1 MNLTFLCRAAC
12 PELAFECRSVSSVPG
27 EEIDISAELNCPSD
41 FSGRVVKDVPSDRV
55 LLLDTCWGG
64 RLKMISDD
72 CQFVMPG
79 NDNEWELVKPIL
91 MELAERRV
99 FILSEISYERP
110 DFSEIKKKCCR
121 SFYSPLDGALINET
135 FAQDNL
141 SPEKMAE
148 AGLMFVGDAKSDV
161 TTCYLNRVHKLRSWE
176 MFEDPADRHDLHFFY
191 SCIDKAKYGIPVLS
205 DEDGQIVPVRAYK
218 LSMESERLT
227 RTCDE
232 GILITHSGAPIK
244 MVLLSE
250 VVSKVEAASLAVI
263 GSSLQKTRA
272 AGMSADLKYF
282 ELLKQLISFTH
293 FSGLLRDFECA
304 SNDFITELQRYK
316 MQLHGSAD
324 RVTAD
329 GLLEKLKSC
338 SVVAEVKETVNKL
351 AVLRLVNE
359 RIIRLRFLPSAT
371 LGRFISG
378 MEQVAEK
385 ELQELADTYKQRY
398 FVDDFL
404 NGLVR
409 DGTLGCLFTGDYF
422 NSSKR
427 CEKLMSLLA
436 KGTEL
441 SQVLARISEA
451 IRGLLKPYMVDQ
463 EEPPG
468 LHAGV
473 GP

>member
-1 MNLTFLCRAAC
+1 MNLTFLCRIAC
-12 PELAFECRSVSSVPG
+12 PILPIKCRSASSVPG
-27 EEIDISAELNCPSD
+27 EEIDLSAELSCSPD

-55 LLLDTCWGG
+55 LLLDTCWHG
-64 RLKMISDD
+64 RLKMVSDD

-79 NDNEWELVKPIL
+79 NDNEWEVVKPIL

-110 DFSEIKKKCCR
+110 DFSVIKEKCRR
-121 SFYSPLDGALINET
+121 SFYSPSDGALINET

-141 SPEKMAE
+141 TPEKMAE
-148 AGLMFVGDAKSDV
+148 AGLMFVGDSRSDV
-161 TTCYLNRVHKLRSWE
+161 TTCYFNREHKLRSWDR
-176 MFEDPADRHDLHFFY
+176 FEDPADRHDLCFFY
-191 SCIDKAKYGIPVLS
+191 SCIDEAKYRIPVLS

-218 LSMESERLT
+218 LSMESEYLRH
-227 RTCDE
+227 TCDK

-244 MVLLSE
+244 TVLLSE

-263 GSSLQKTRA
+263 DSALRETRA
-272 AGMSADLKYF
+272 AGTSADLKYF
-282 ELLKQLISFTH
+282 ELLQQLISFTH

-316 MQLHGSAD
+316 VQLHGSAD
-324 RVTAD
+324 LVTAD

-338 SVVAEVKETVNKL
+338 SVVAEVKVTVNKL
-351 AVLRLVNE
+351 AVLKLVNE
-359 RIIRLRFLPSAT
+359 RIIRLSFLPSAT
-371 LGRFISG
+371 LRRFISG
-378 MEQVAEK
+378 MEQVAVN

-404 NGLVR
+404 NGLVK

-436 KGTEL
+436 KGTDL
-441 SQVLARISEA
+441 SQILASISEA
-451 IRGLLKPYMVDQ
+451 IRGLLKPYMVEQ

-468 LHAGV
+468 SMALT
-473 GP
+473 